1 MNFKF
6 LSNRVKNIILNPV
19 RAWSII
25 YSENRP
31 LKYVRGSFFLPL
43 IILVA
48 LSAFLGSVL
57 FTHTGFLK
65 IYSVLVGV
73 KYFLLLLFTVYA
85 TSYIFMKTSGFFDLE
100 TDFTASFKI
109 IAYSVAPFLICQ
121 ILSRMIESFIFINIL
136 AFYGLYI
143 FWFGVE
149 MMINP
154 PSNRK
159 LPLMVTAFG
168 VFIIILL
175 TANWLLTLII
185 DKIYFAYFT

>member
-6 LSNRVKNIILNPV
+6 LSYRVKNIILNPA

-31 LKYVRGSFFLPL
+31 LKYVRGSFLLPL

-65 IYSVLVGV
+65 IYSFFVGV
-73 KYFLLLLFTVYA
+73 KYFFLLLFTVYS
-85 TSYIFMKTSGFFDLE
+85 TSFIFMKAALFFELNI
-100 TDFTASFKI
+100 DFTVSFKI
-109 IAYSVAPFLICQ
+109 IAYAAAPFLICQ

-159 LPLMVTAFG
+159 LPLMVTAFS
-168 VFIIILL
+168 VFLIILV
-175 TANWLLTLII
+175 TVNWLLTFII

>member
-6 LSNRVKNIILNPV
+6 LSYRVKNIVLNPV
-19 RAWSII
+19 RAWSVI

-31 LKYVRGSFFLPL
+31 LKDVRGSFFFPL

-48 LSAFLGSVL
+48 ISAFIGSVF

-65 IYSVLVGV
+65 VYSVFVGV
-73 KYFLLLLFTVYA
+73 KYFFLLLFTVYA
-85 TSYIFMKTSGFFDLE
+85 TSFIFMKATEAFSLKI
-100 TDFTASFKI
+100 DFISSFKVI
-109 IAYSVAPFLICQ
+109 TYSVAPFLICQ
-121 ILSRMIESFIFINIL
+121 IISRIIESFIFINIL

-149 MMINP
+149 VMVNP
-154 PSNRK
+154 PPDKK
-159 LPLMVTAFG
+159 LPLTGIAFS
-168 VFIIILL
+168 VFLVVLL
-175 TANWLLTLII
+175 TTNWMLTMII